1 MDSFSQ
7 DYESKMDSFETYDE
21 SMVTA
26 ANHQCDIVQSVNNQT
41 PTQEIQVQSQESHDA
56 LTLQQQQ
63 QQQVEIHQVAEI
75 HQVTP
80 QIESNV
86 EQKTTAI
93 RLPALLDG
101 EYFTVTRVEDTNVTV
116 RCQQC
121 KKQLNGNLKSTG
133 NFLSHVKRLH
143 PNLMSRIRCKSNQ
156 RKSAIYVNSTLP
168 DKCPEIVREKRVV
181 PQNKRCKMEECTTGN
196 EEPYEQPADWNETPL
211 IRGSEE
217 PESSNPSLRISHNNT
232 FVMEDEY
239 DAIGRNVAAK
249 LRNMRLDQRIIAE
262 KLVNDILF
270 EAQLGN
276 LHRDSTIHV

>member
-7 DYESKMDSFETYDE
+7 DYDNKMEPFETYDE

-26 ANHQCDIVQSVNNQT
+26 ANHQCDIGQSVNNQV
-41 PTQEIQVQSQESHDA
+41 PAQELQMQSQESHDT
-56 LTLQQQQ
+56 LTLQQQNQ
-63 QQQVEIHQVAEI
+63 TEQT
-75 HQVTP
+75 HQVT
-80 QIESNV
+80 QMESNV
-86 EQKTTAI
+86 EQRPTSV

-101 EYFTVTRVEDTNVTV
+101 EYFTVTRVEDTNVT
-116 RCQQC
+116 
-121 KKQLNGNLKSTG
+121 
-133 NFLSHVKRLH
+133 RLH
-143 PNLMSRIRCKSNQ
+143 PSLMSRIRCKSSQ

-168 DKCPEIVREKRVV
+168 DKSPEIVREKRIVL
-181 PQNKRCKMEECTTGN
+181 QNKKRYKTEECTAGN
-196 EEPYEQPADWNETPL
+196 EEPYEQPADWNDAPL

-217 PESSNPSLRISHNNT
+217 PESADPVSPTLRMSHNNS
-232 FVMEDEY
+232 FMMEDEY

-276 LHRDSTIHV
+276 LHRNSSIHV